1 MACRAVFFL
10 AFGDD
15 AERVIGQ
22 RLLQRDRLRRLC
34 TASYAVPFPCS
45 MTAHISAVLATQRVP
60 WLGPKRRSSRLCR
73 YE

>member
-22 RLLQRDRLRRLC
+22 RLLQRERLWRSLHGKIRGPLSMLYDATYLC
-34 TASYAVPFPCS
+34 GTRHARALVRPKASIQLT
-45 MTAHISAVLATQRVP
+45 M
-60 WLGPKRRSSRLCR
+60 
-73 YE
+73 